1 MYCIYCG
8 EKNPSDARFCGNCG
22 RPTVTPVW
30 HGKRLSETPEK
41 EFSRVL
47 PSNKALQLTKRIL
60 PRSGQ
65 DNNEKT
71 IALIA
76 ALLFVAVICLDLL
89 RHLQL
94 SSWLLYVLYYTG
106 YAIIVVGL
114 FSHRYSISAV
124 GFMSLAIVS
133 AIRAYEYS
141 KGVMGISDFL
151 GEQEI
156 QCIVLCISYLLI
168 TFGISLSGKASR
180 MFSIIAILIRM
191 GFRALLVVDAL
202 YFSRSALRDTV
213 EILAFIAIC
222 VLRWRKVKTLDE
234 NIKV

>member
-47 PSNKALQLTKRIL
+47 PSNKTSQLTKRIL

-94 SSWLLYVLYYTG
+94 SSWFLYVLHYTG
-106 YAIIVVGL
+106 YVIIVVGL
-114 FSHRYSISAV
+114 FSQRYSVSAS
-124 GFMSLAIVS
+124 GFISLAIVS

-141 KGVMGISDFL
+141 KGAFGISDFL
-151 GEQEI
+151 FDQEV
-156 QCIVLCISYLLI
+156 QCIVLCISYFLI
-168 TFGISLSGKASR
+168 IFGISLSGRPSR
-180 MFSIIAILIRM
+180 LFSITALLIRM
-191 GFRALLVVDAL
+191 GFRALLLVDAL
-202 YFSRSALRDTV
+202 YFSRSTLRDIV
-213 EILAFIAIC
+213 EILALIAIC
-222 VLRWRKVKTLDE
+222 VLRWRKNKTLDE
-234 NIKV
+234 NL

>member
-47 PSNKALQLTKRIL
+47 PSNKTSQLTKRIL

-94 SSWLLYVLYYTG
+94 SSWFLYVLHYTG
-106 YAIIVVGL
+106 YVIIVVGL
-114 FSHRYSISAV
+114 
-124 GFMSLAIVS
+124 
-133 AIRAYEYS
+133 
-141 KGVMGISDFL
+141 
-151 GEQEI
+151 
-156 QCIVLCISYLLI
+156 
-168 TFGISLSGKASR
+168 SLSGRPSR
-180 MFSIIAILIRM
+180 LFSITALLIRM
-191 GFRALLVVDAL
+191 GFRALLLVDAL
-202 YFSRSALRDTV
+202 YFSRSTLRDIV
-213 EILAFIAIC
+213 EILALIAIC
-222 VLRWRKVKTLDE
+222 VLRWRKNKTLDE
-234 NIKV
+234 NL